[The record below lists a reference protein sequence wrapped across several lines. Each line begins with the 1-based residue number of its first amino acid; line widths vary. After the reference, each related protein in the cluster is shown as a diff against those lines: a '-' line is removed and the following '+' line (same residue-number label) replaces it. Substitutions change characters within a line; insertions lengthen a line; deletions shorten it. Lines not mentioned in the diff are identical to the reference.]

1 MLAVAERLAPD
12 INWQRGVAEMLP
24 FADRSFDRV
33 FSQFGLMFFDDRG
46 AALREMRRVHETE
59 RTHASGGLALFGP
72 HARLCGHRGRMSVD
86 GGSPLLAHS

>member
-46 AALREMRRVHETE
+46 AALREMRRVMKP
-59 RTHASGGLALFGP
+59 S
-72 HARLCGHRGRMSVD
+72 GRMQVAVGTLWTARPAMRPSR
-86 GGSPLLAHS
+86 PNEC

>member
-46 AALREMRRVHETE
+46 AALREMRRRVMKP
-59 RTHASGGLALFGP
+59 S
-72 HARLCGHRGRMSVD
+72 GRMQV
-86 GGSPLLAHS
+86 AVWHSLDRTPGYAAIAAE